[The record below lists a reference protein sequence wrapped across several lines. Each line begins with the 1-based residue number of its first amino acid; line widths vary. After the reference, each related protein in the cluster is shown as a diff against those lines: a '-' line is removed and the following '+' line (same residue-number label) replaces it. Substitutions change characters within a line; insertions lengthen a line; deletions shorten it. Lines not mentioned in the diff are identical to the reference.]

1 MVDAYE
7 DPGTPETRGGWWYLW
22 WLVARQRG
30 RAAAAAVLGIV
41 WMALL
46 AAQPYLMQRAVDGGL
61 VPGRLGVLAGWTGAM
76 FVVGAVTAWL
86 SILRHR
92 TMTRLRMD
100 AGFRT
105 AKVVV
110 GHVVRLGAAL
120 PGRTGAGEVVTIG
133 VGDVKSVSDALTMV
147 GPGVGSLVFYGVVA
161 GLLVTVSPRLALVV
175 LLGLPVLALV
185 TGPLTRRLQGVESEY
200 RERQAVLT
208 ARIADLA
215 GGLRVLGG
223 LGGKGLFADAFRADS
238 RRLLDQGYR
247 VGAVASWMQ
256 ALAVGLPTLFLAVVA
271 WLAARMTAQGELSVG
286 QLVAVYG
293 YVAVLVGPV
302 TFFVE
307 MAYDLNR
314 GVVAARRVVRLLRL
328 TPEPDEGTL
337 AAPEGPAELYDPASG
352 LRLAPGRLTA
362 LAAARPADA
371 TAVVDRLGRYGPT
384 DATWGGVRL
393 DAVPLA
399 DVRHRILVADHEAYL
414 FAGPLR
420 EMVATGRL
428 PAGDGPCEEAPPEHR
443 PGGTAPRKAATA
455 ETRPGRN
462 APREKVPAEDTA
474 GAGTP
479 RPETTAE
486 GTPGGDVP
494 HRAVTADRTPGG
506 HPPHRAATAQDPP
519 GGNAP
524 HGAAT
529 AGAPA
534 VGAATA
540 GAPAGGAARAQATG
554 RPVLADAPSEAT
566 RGERPRDE
574 DALRRAVYAAAAE
587 DVVRGLPEGLDS
599 VVSGQGRSLSGGQRQ
614 RLRLV
619 RALLADPEVLLA
631 VEPTSALD
639 AHTEATAAGRL
650 RAARDGRTTLVTST
664 SPLVLDQADTVV
676 FLADGKVVASGPH
689 RRLLAEEP
697 RYRALVARDTGITGT
712 EGTAP

>member
-1 MVDAYE
+1 MGQDPQAARLFDGAAAVAPTNVDISRKVPGERGGRMVDAYE
-7 DPGTPETRGGWWYLW
+7 DPGTPDTRGGWWYLW
-22 WLVARQRG
+22 WLVARQPG
-30 RAAAAAVLGIV
+30 RAAAGAALGIV
-41 WMALL
+41 WMTLL
-46 AAQPYLMQRAVDGGL
+46 AAQPYLMQRAVDGAL
-61 VPGRLGVLAGWTGAM
+61 VPGRLGALAGWAGVMLA
-76 FVVGAVTAWL
+76 VGAVTAWL

-120 PGRTGAGEVVTIG
+120 SDRTGAGEVVTIG

-161 GLLVTVSPRLALVV
+161 GLLVTVSPLLALVV

-200 RERQAVLT
+200 RERQAMLT

-223 LGGKGLFADAFRADS
+223 LGGKGLVADAFRADS

-247 VGAVASWMQ
+247 VGAVASWVQ

-314 GVVAARRVVRLLRL
+314 GVVAARRVVGLLRL
-328 TPEPDEGTL
+328 APDPDEGTL
-337 AAPEGPAELYDPASG
+337 PAPAGPAELYDPASG
-352 LRLAPGRLTA
+352 LRVAPGRLTA

-393 DAVPLA
+393 DAIPLA
-399 DVRHRILVADHEAYL
+399 EVRHRILVADHEAYL

-420 EMVATGRL
+420 DMLATGR
-428 PAGDGPCEEAPPEHR
+428 PAGDGGEV
-443 PGGTAPRKAATA
+443 T
-455 ETRPGRN
+455 
-462 APREKVPAEDTA
+462 
-474 GAGTP
+474 
-479 RPETTAE
+479 
-486 GTPGGDVP
+486 GD
-494 HRAVTADRTPGG
+494 G
-506 HPPHRAATAQDPP
+506 
-519 GGNAP
+519 
-524 HGAAT
+524 
-529 AGAPA
+529 
-534 VGAATA
+534 
-540 GAPAGGAARAQATG
+540 
-554 RPVLADAPSEAT
+554 
-566 RGERPRDE
+566 
-574 DALRRAVYAAAAE
+574 LRRAVHTAAAE
-587 DVVRGLPEGLDS
+587 DVVRALPDGLDS

-639 AHTEATAAGRL
+639 AHTEATVAGRL

-697 RYRALVARDTGITGT
+697 GYRALVARDTGITGT
-712 EGTAP
+712 EATTR